1 MKNGLKVVLGSALLA
16 SSALVLSAAL
26 PVQAQ
31 STRDGNVCLNVTE
44 IRSSQAVDNRTIVY
58 RMKDGS
64 VWRNTL
70 ATPCPD
76 LVSQAAGAYSQE
88 LHTDYLC
95 ANTQQITVKT
105 GMVCRLGA
113 FTRVN

>member
-1 MKNGLKVVLGSALLA
+1 MKNSLKVLFGSALLA
-16 SSALVLSAAL
+16 SALALSAAI

-44 IRSSQAVDNRTIVY
+44 ILTSQAVDNRTIVY
-58 RMKDGS
+58 RMKDGK

-76 LVSQAAGAYSQE
+76 LVSHAAGGYSQV

-95 ANTQQITVKT
+95 ANTQQIMVKT
-105 GMVCRLGA
+105 GMVCRLGE

>member
-1 MKNGLKVVLGSALLA
+1 MKKSIKILAGSALLA
-16 SSALVLSAAL
+16 SSALALSAAI

-31 STRDGNVCLNVTE
+31 NTQGGNICLNVTE

-58 RMKDGS
+58 RMKDGK

-70 ATPCPD
+70 ATPCPE
-76 LVSQAAGAYSQE
+76 LVSFSAGAYSQV

-95 ANTQQITVKT
+95 ANTQEITVKS
-105 GMVCRLGA
+105 GMVCRLGE

>member
-1 MKNGLKVVLGSALLA
+1 MRSSVKVVFGSAVLA
-16 SSALVLSAAL
+16 ASAFALSTSV

-31 STRDGNVCLNVTE
+31 NQSSVVCLNVTQIMNTRATDE
-44 IRSSQAVDNRTIVY
+44 RTIMY
-58 RMKDGS
+58 RMRDGK

-76 LVSQAAGAYSQE
+76 IVRHSSGGYSQVT
-88 LHTDYLC
+88 HSPWIC
-95 ANTQQITVKT
+95 ANSQQIEVIET
-105 GMVCRLGA
+105 GMVCRLGE

>member
-1 MKNGLKVVLGSALLA
+1 MKKSLKILFGSAVLA
-16 SSALVLSAAL
+16 SSALALSAATQ
-26 PVQAQ
+26 VQAQ
-31 STRDGNVCLNVTE
+31 AQGGNICLNVTE
-44 IRSSQAVDNRTIVY
+44 IRSSQAVDNRTIIY
-58 RMKDGS
+58 RMKDGK

-105 GMVCRLGA
+105 GMVCRLGE

>member
-1 MKNGLKVVLGSALLA
+1 MKKPLKILFGSALLA
-16 SSALVLSAAL
+16 SSALVLSAAI

-31 STRDGNVCLNVTE
+31 NTQGGNICLNVTE
-44 IRSSQAVDNRTIVY
+44 IRSSQAVDNQTIVY
-58 RMKDGS
+58 RMKDGK
-64 VWRNTL
+64 VWRNNL

-95 ANTQQITVKT
+95 ANTQQITVQS
-105 GMVCRLGA
+105 GMVCRLGE

>member
-1 MKNGLKVVLGSALLA
+1 MKKSLKILFGSALLA
-16 SSALVLSAAL
+16 SSALVLSAAI

-31 STRDGNVCLNVTE
+31 NTQGGNICLNVTE
-44 IRSSQAVDNRTIVY
+44 IRSSQAVDNRTIIY
-58 RMKDGS
+58 RMKDGK
-64 VWRNTL
+64 VWRNNL

-95 ANTQQITVKT
+95 ANTQTITVTT